1 MAFRGERGRLG
12 LLGFFR
18 IKRFFCP
25 TKFREVGD
33 VYNEDIGRANEILG
47 ITIMLNFLVKI
58 GFELCKLV
66 FLALGAVRRHLWLK
80 FGVSGEALEALW
92 ETTLGH
98 DRSFVPKS
106 MSTAIAGGTTFFNQV
121 LI

>member
-1 MAFRGERGRLG
+1 MF
-12 LLGFFR
+12 
-18 IKRFFCP
+18 
-25 TKFREVGD
+25 
-33 VYNEDIGRANEILG
+33 GRAYEILV
-47 ITIMLNFLVKI
+47 ITINLNFLVQI
-58 GFELCKLV
+58 GFELCKLG

-98 DRSFVPKS
+98 DRSFVPKT
-106 MSTAIAGGTTFFNQV
+106 MSTEIAGGTTFFNQV

>member
-1 MAFRGERGRLG
+1 MA
-12 LLGFFR
+12 
-18 IKRFFCP
+18 
-25 TKFREVGD
+25 GD

-66 FLALGAVRRHLWLK
+66 FLALSAVRRHLWLK
-80 FGVSGEALEALW
+80 FGVSGEALW

-98 DRSFVPKS
+98 DRSFDPKT
-106 MSTAIAGGTTFFNQV
+106 MSTAINSGYIF
-121 LI
+121 